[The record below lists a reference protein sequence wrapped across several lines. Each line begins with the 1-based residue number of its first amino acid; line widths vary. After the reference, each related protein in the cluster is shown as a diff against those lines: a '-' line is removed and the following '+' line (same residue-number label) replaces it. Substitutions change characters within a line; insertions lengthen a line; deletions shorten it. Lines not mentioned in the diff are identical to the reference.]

1 MVHRQSVFILL
12 ISGEAII
19 QLVQSVEGYSVS
31 DYLRGCLGFAIVY
44 GVGICYYEQ
53 QRVCLANPY
62 AVKHTILGNLWELL
76 HVFLS
81 LAILF
86 FAVGVKLTYSK
97 IGNDDDRTESKSSY
111 PIYTSL
117 SNSLGSLW

>member
-19 QLVQSVEGYSVS
+19 QLVQSVEGYTVKE
-31 DYLRGCLGFAIVY
+31 YLRGCLGFAIVY

-62 AVKHTILGNLWELL
+62 AVKNTGIGYLWELL
-76 HVFLS
+76 HVMLS
-81 LAILF
+81 LSILF
-86 FAVGVKLTYSK
+86 FAVGVKLTYATIS
-97 IGNDDDRTESKSSY
+97 DDDGPSSELFNRN
-111 PIYTSL
+111 TCL
-117 SNSLGSLW
+117 E